1 MRSGYKFNI
10 FFLAAFLSALFVK
23 AQHKSSD
30 FSDLVP
36 FVTTPVEVVKAMLEI
51 ADINPNDILYDLG
64 SGDGRISIFA
74 AQQYGIRS
82 KGVEIDA
89 DLVRLANQNAKEAG
103 VMDLVSFIEG
113 DLFELDLSQA
123 TVLTLY
129 LFPDINL
136 KLRPRILEMKAGTRI
151 ISHRFDMGDWEPDK
165 VQKIKLPDGK
175 EHIIY
180 LWVLKD

>member
-10 FFLAAFLSALFVK
+10 LFLASFLSALFVK

-51 ADINPNDILYDLG
+51 AEINPNDILYDLG

-180 LWVLKD
+180 LWILKD

>member
-1 MRSGYKFNI
+1 M
-10 FFLAAFLSALFVK
+10 AAFLSALLVK

-36 FVTTPVEVVKAMLEI
+36 FVTTPIEVVKAMLEI
-51 ADINPNDILYDLG
+51 AEINPNDILYDLG
-64 SGDGRISIFA
+64 SGDGRISIYA

-82 KGVEIDA
+82 IGVEIDA
-89 DLVRLANQNAKEAG
+89 DLVNLANQNAKEAG
-103 VMDLVSFIEG
+103 VKDLVSFIEG

>member
-103 VMDLVSFIEG
+103 VKDLVSFIEG

>member
-1 MRSGYKFNI
+1 MRSGYKFKI
-10 FFLAAFLSALFVK
+10 FLVVAFLPALFGK
-23 AQHKSSD
+23 AQHNSSD

-36 FVTTPVEVVKAMLEI
+36 FVTTPVEVVKAMLEMAEI
-51 ADINPNDILYDLG
+51 NADDILYDLG
-64 SGDGRISIFA
+64 SGDGRISIYA
-74 AQQYGIRS
+74 AREYGIRS

-89 DLVRLANQNAKEAG
+89 DLVRLSNNNAKEAG

-113 DLFELDLSQA
+113 DLFELDFSQA

-136 KLRPRILEMKAGTRI
+136 KLRPRILQMKAGTRI

-165 VQKIKLPDGK
+165 VQKIKLADGK